1 MPNLYFTICA
11 FFIGLLIS
19 IMFFSK
25 ENIKNKETD
34 TYKFMIISGLVDS
47 ICMGIV
53 IFTAYKFPNHKLL
66 MDFFNRIDFLA
77 YIVWAYCLLKYTY
90 FISYGTEKKKSSSI
104 LNKMLNAITIIGVIL
119 TILLPMNIYTENN
132 AMYAD
137 GPSVIATYSLCTIYG
152 ISFITILII
161 NIKKLFSRKYI
172 PLIALIILAVVA
184 LIVNRLDP
192 TLLIIPAI
200 LQYINLIMYFTIEN
214 PDIKLLGKIEL
225 AKTQAEKANAAK
237 TDFLSSMSHEI
248 RTPLNA
254 IVGFSESIQ
263 DADSIEEAKEN
274 AKDIITASQNLLEI
288 VNGILDISKIEAN
301 KMEIVNT
308 EYNLK
313 NETENLVKLIK
324 PRIGEKPIEL
334 TTYIAPDLPGVLYG
348 DKGKIKE
355 IMTNIL
361 TNAVKYTKEGTIDL
375 KISCINK
382 NNECSLIISV
392 EDTGRGIK
400 PENIDKLFNK
410 FERMDEDRNTT
421 TEGAGLGLAIT
432 KRLVE
437 MMGGKIIVQSVFG
450 SGSKF
455 TVYLNQR
462 IIANKDIE
470 FENVTEN
477 TKLEI
482 TGKTVL
488 VVDDN
493 ILNIK
498 VAETLLKKYKLNI
511 KTCSSGY
518 ECLDLIKAGNKY
530 DLILMDDMMPKLTGT
545 ETLHL
550 LQEIPTF
557 KTKVVALTANAIEGM
572 KDKYIEEGFNDYL
585 AKPMEKVE
593 LERVLRKYLN
603 NEAEHASF
611 EPIPES
617 FYDISDTIVEK
628 LNAED
633 ILEYAKEKDTH

>member
-1 MPNLYFTICA
+1 MENILLTAASTALAVLLTFV
-11 FFIGLLIS
+11 FFK
-19 IMFFSK
+19 K
-25 ENIKNKETD
+25 ENVKNKETILYSILIVLNLIFCV
-34 TYKFMIISGLVDS
+34 TGIAVFSYAKIYGKLNIIEILQKIYMIEMLFMIIFMY
-47 ICMGIV
+47 IYNAFI
-53 IFTAYKFPNHKLL
+53 
-66 MDFFNRIDFLA
+66 IDFEP
-77 YIVWAYCLLKYTY
+77 KT
-90 FISYGTEKKKSSSI
+90 KKKVAKTSLIVGTLISLAI
-104 LNKMLNAITIIGVIL
+104 LLAPLTVIHEGNVIDGQGPSYNIMLVSTIIYFVL
-119 TILLPMNIYTENN
+119 TAIYSIRLFIRNKESFSKNIPFIILLILYIIGIYLR
-132 AMYAD
+132 
-137 GPSVIATYSLCTIYG
+137 GFFPSVWFENFFF
-152 ISFITILII
+152 SFVL
-161 NIKKLFSRKYI
+161 
-172 PLIALIILAVVA
+172 
-184 LIVNRLDP
+184 
-192 TLLIIPAI
+192 
-200 LQYINLIMYFTIEN
+200 LIMYFTIEN
-214 PDIKLLGKIEL
+214 PDVKMLTKIEL

-254 IVGFSESIQ
+254 IVGFSESIE
-263 DADSIEEAKEN
+263 DADSLEEAKEN

-603 NEAEHASF
+603 NEAEHANF

>member
-1 MPNLYFTICA
+1 MSGMWLPLSAVCISLFLVIIFFTKENVNNKEVKIYSS
-11 FFIGLLIS
+11 LLIT
-19 IMFFSK
+19 
-25 ENIKNKETD
+25 N
-34 TYKFMIISGLVDS
+34 LVL
-47 ICMGIV
+47 CV
-53 IFTAYKFPNHKLL
+53 NA
-66 MDFFNRIDFLA
+66 LA
-77 YIVWAYCLLKYTY
+77 VYLFAKIN
-90 FISYGTEKKKSSSI
+90 GD
-104 LNKMLNAITIIGVIL
+104 ITIIGIMQKIHLALLNVIAYFLLQYNATIIKVLENLKNKFHKFNVIL
-119 TILLPMNIYTENN
+119 TFIIVILVLCVPIKVINYDEVLDVGGPSYYVSIAGLILYIILLVISSAKHIIDNKKILKKSIPYIVLIGMFATGLLLRAHAPEIITETFCV
-132 AMYAD
+132 AFALLVMYH
-137 GPSVIATYSLCTIYG
+137 
-152 ISFITILII
+152 
-161 NIKKLFSRKYI
+161 
-172 PLIALIILAVVA
+172 
-184 LIVNRLDP
+184 
-192 TLLIIPAI
+192 
-200 LQYINLIMYFTIEN
+200 TIEN
-214 PDIKLLGKIEL
+214 PDLKLLEKMEL

-334 TTYIAPDLPGVLYG
+334 ITYIAPDLPGVLYG

-498 VAETLLKKYKLNI
+498 VAETLLKKYKLDI

-633 ILEYAKEKDTH
+633 ILEYAKEKDTQ

>member
-1 MPNLYFTICA
+1 MSGMWLPLSAVCISLFLVIIFFTKENVNNKEVKIYSS
-11 FFIGLLIS
+11 LLIT
-19 IMFFSK
+19 
-25 ENIKNKETD
+25 N
-34 TYKFMIISGLVDS
+34 LVL
-47 ICMGIV
+47 CV
-53 IFTAYKFPNHKLL
+53 NA
-66 MDFFNRIDFLA
+66 LA
-77 YIVWAYCLLKYTY
+77 VYLFAKIN
-90 FISYGTEKKKSSSI
+90 GD
-104 LNKMLNAITIIGVIL
+104 ITIIGIMQKIHLALLNVIAYFLLQYNATIIKVLENLKNKFHKFNVIL
-119 TILLPMNIYTENN
+119 TFIIVILVLCVPIKVINYDEVLDVGGPSYYVSIAGLILYIILLVISSAKHIIDNKKILKKSIPYIVLIGMFATGLLLRAHAPEIITETFCV
-132 AMYAD
+132 AFALLVMYH
-137 GPSVIATYSLCTIYG
+137 
-152 ISFITILII
+152 
-161 NIKKLFSRKYI
+161 
-172 PLIALIILAVVA
+172 
-184 LIVNRLDP
+184 
-192 TLLIIPAI
+192 
-200 LQYINLIMYFTIEN
+200 TIEN
-214 PDIKLLGKIEL
+214 PDLKLLEKMEL

-498 VAETLLKKYKLNI
+498 VAETLLKKYKLDI